1 MNSNRT
7 IQTTEELAEAADGLF
22 AWGMPAR
29 LVKEYALEG
38 LGGLVADV
46 NWVPTLS
53 FIAGAIED
61 LDLNCD
67 ELVALGREV
76 FAEAYPFPDDAEV
89 PFPFHALAATHR
101 RLWEVCVGG
110 GGIAPE
116 IGEPEMRNARLEMFL
131 LAVGISAHVMQHQS
145 AVLGRFQSPGEYIRN
160 IANTYI
166 VDISITS

>member
-1 MNSNRT
+1 M
-7 IQTTEELAEAADGLF
+7 
-22 AWGMPAR
+22 R
-29 LVKEYALEG
+29 LDWSGIRSRYEG
-38 LGGLVADV
+38 LAFQVHLRSPVAEPFLHPPADV